1 MRRAFMR
8 VFPWDLLA
16 NGVPDALDRLQGEVG
31 LGGVTLWASC
41 APGAYARVRGEP
53 GVFRFSGG
61 LLFSADPARYDMTR
75 CKPQVSAWARDRD
88 VFRAAADG
96 CRDRGLEFRALFSAA
111 HAPHVARKH
120 PEFSTKNA
128 FGQESTEHL
137 CPLNPDVW
145 SYLASLVT
153 EVAARYSPDEMVI
166 RDVSPCWPE
175 ARMPSVMGDA
185 PLDVASRDLLSL
197 CFCESCLQRA
207 GAEGL
212 DAASLRRATAEAIV
226 AASNAAPTADQLRNA
241 LTGGLRAYRDSQR
254 AAVGRLLADITE
266 RAGRPVVVDHDV
278 IDPVSFDDEEMSA
291 GARHMATLDDEDAK
305 VLWAAARGFELRIPA
320 VMVAGE
326 RGRSLV
332 GRLPEAATRGLG
344 AVEFDHYGLF
354 SDAALTAVKQAVRFA
369 RRSVISA

>member
-1 MRRAFMR
+1 MRRAYMR
-8 VFPWDLLA
+8 AFPWDLTA
-16 NGVPDALDRLQGEVG
+16 GGVHDALDRLHGEVG
-31 LGGVTLWASC
+31 LGGVTLWAAC

-53 GVFRFSGG
+53 GVFRFPGG
-61 LLFSADPARYDMTR
+61 LLFAADPARYDTTR

-88 VFRAAADG
+88 AFRAVADG

-120 PEFSTKNA
+120 PEFSSKNA
-128 FGQESTEHL
+128 FGQESAEHL

-145 SYLASLVT
+145 SYLAALAA
-153 EVAARYSPDEMVI
+153 EVVARYAPDELLL

-175 ARMPSVMGDA
+175 ARMPSAMGDA
-185 PLDVASRDLLSL
+185 PLDAASRDLLSL

-212 DAASLRRATAEAIV
+212 DGASLRRTTAEAIV
-226 AASNAAPTADQLRNA
+226 AAPTVDRLREA
-241 LTGGLRAYRDSQR
+241 ISGSLRAYRDGQR
-254 AAVGRLLADITE
+254 AAVARFLVDIAE
-266 RAGRPVVVDHDV
+266 RASRPVVVDHDV
-278 IDPVSFDDEEMSA
+278 IDPASFDDEAMPV
-291 GARHMATLDDEDAK
+291 GARHMATLDDEDVK

-320 VMVAGE
+320 VMASDE

-332 GRLPEAATRGLG
+332 GRLPEAATRGLS

-354 SDAALTAVKQAVRFA
+354 SDAALTAAKQAVRFA
-369 RRSVISA
+369 RRSVMSA